1 MISSMCMYL
10 VASTSSLSA
19 DAPCL
24 LVGVTMNQNAFCWWA
39 ILEPSI
45 DRVWGQAPR
54 QNTQK
59 SRSPPAVGEMLQ
71 QDTHVKPHTVCW
83 CADSRGEAT
92 PKGPS
97 AFGGGLQDREGLG
110 GQFLS
115 GGARGGNPAGDQG
128 GRPPEWRRPKRA
140 GSVLLPP
147 ARHDVYQLA
156 GDQRA
161 AAGVA
166 RRLACT

>member
-1 MISSMCMYL
+1 MYL
-10 VASTSSLSA
+10 VASSCSVSA
-19 DAPCL
+19 DTPCL
-24 LVGVTMNQNAFCWWA
+24 LASVTQWTQMPFVGGLSWSPVLTGCG
-39 ILEPSI
+39 
-45 DRVWGQAPR
+45 GQAPR

-59 SRSPPAVGEMLQ
+59 SRSPSAVGEMFQ
-71 QDTHVKPHTVCW
+71 QNTHVNTHTVCW
-83 CADSRGEAT
+83 CADSRGEAA

-128 GRPPEWRRPKRA
+128 GRPPKWRRPKRA
-140 GSVLLPP
+140 GSVLLPS
-147 ARHDVYQLA
+147 ARHDVHQLA

-166 RRLACT
+166 RRPACT